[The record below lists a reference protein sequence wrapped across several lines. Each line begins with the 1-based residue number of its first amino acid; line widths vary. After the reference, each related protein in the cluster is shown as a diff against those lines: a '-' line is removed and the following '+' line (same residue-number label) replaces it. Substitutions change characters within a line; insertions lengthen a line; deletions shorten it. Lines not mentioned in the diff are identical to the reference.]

1 MRIITKKYFLF
12 LLLFKDT
19 VYIEMEEIKNIRNM
33 TKDQLVETIFLIE
46 MINKKKI
53 FESIKEF
60 EKKKELYTNL
70 EIDLIENKIETILFK
85 KKKYIQSEKKENI
98 TIYEYEN
105 EIKIFHKTEINKEKI
120 IELIK
125 DKEKIKIKEGKKFKN
140 IKLKDI
146 FSLNKDFE
154 IIINK

>member
-1 MRIITKKYFLF
+1 
-12 LLLFKDT
+12 
-19 VYIEMEEIKNIRNM
+19 MEEIKNIRNM